1 VTALAT
7 YAAQRH
13 ADGSA
18 YVWLLIAVIALV
30 CTAATVW
37 SLLSDRRR

>member
-1 VTALAT
+1 MTPLTT

-18 YVWLLIAVIALV
+18 LVWLLIAACVIA
-30 CTAATVW
+30 TAW
-37 SLLSDRRR
+37 CLISEGRNRRH